1 MLRRG
6 SGWTCHHGAI
16 PQCAPFSLQKL
27 HKYFPISEIGVL
39 QEDSSNIVELLRT
52 AFEVT
57 VPCRAVLSLP
67 GWDVASMGLK
77 NHCDPLLSTQR
88 IRSKMDIRADFVP
101 KALKTEFISSMY
113 EKTESGSFHIT
124 RGEVVGLWEG

>member
-1 MLRRG
+1 MGSLPQTVLR
-6 SGWTCHHGAI
+6 SSNGWTCHHGAI

-57 VPCRAVLSLP
+57 VLCRALLSLP
-67 GWDVASMGLK
+67 GLDVVS
-77 NHCDPLLSTQR
+77 
-88 IRSKMDIRADFVP
+88 
-101 KALKTEFISSMY
+101 
-113 EKTESGSFHIT
+113 
-124 RGEVVGLWEG
+124 VGLMISFCPPSASAPRWTSELTLSPRP